1 MGNPLNNT
9 CFFGITWYLIWGSTT
24 AEWHYR
30 GFSHWLFGLL
40 YAKKCH
46 HRPFAARCCCYGTR
60 GDTPS
65 MLSQASRRKAG
76 LRRSA
81 ATCWTMMCI
90 LCVEGFQETSNPIQ
104 PLMVFTELLLFD
116 ISVALPP
123 VPDLAKFGHAS
134 TDAVHRAGSDRT
146 CSYCN
151 HMFKQ
156 TFKPLKKYLYSQMWL
171 MCLLNQV
178 QAMTGMRTLRKWKQS
193 NQEVAIGLQVLSI
206 SAKEVRGK
214 RAFLLPEHWHFR
226 SACFSPRLC
235 LSD

>member
-1 MGNPLNNT
+1 M
-9 CFFGITWYLIWGSTT
+9 
-24 AEWHYR
+24 R
-30 GFSHWLFGLL
+30 
-40 YAKKCH
+40 
-46 HRPFAARCCCYGTR
+46 
-60 GDTPS
+60 
-65 MLSQASRRKAG
+65 SQASRRKAG
-76 LRRSA
+76 LRTSA
-81 ATCWTMMCI
+81 ATRWTMMCI

-104 PLMVFTELLLFD
+104 PLAVFTEPLLFD
-116 ISVALPP
+116 TSIVLPP
-123 VPDLAKFGHAS
+123 VRDLAKFGHVS
-134 TDAVHRAGSDRT
+134 TDAVHRADSDCT

-193 NQEVAIGLQVLSI
+193 NQEVAIGVQALSI

-214 RAFLLPEHWHFR
+214 RAFLLPEQWHFR